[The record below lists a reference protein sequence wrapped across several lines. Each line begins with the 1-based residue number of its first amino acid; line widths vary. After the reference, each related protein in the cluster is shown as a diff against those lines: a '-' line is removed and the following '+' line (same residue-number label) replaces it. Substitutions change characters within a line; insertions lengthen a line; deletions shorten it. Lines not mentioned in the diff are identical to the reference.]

1 MAADLSG
8 FGGNMQINRR
18 SILAGGAA
26 ALTLTANARATP
38 VLSARNFGLR
48 PADAPRR
55 NAWMEID
62 AAAFEH
68 NIAEVSSILGAG
80 GAQLCAIMKAD
91 AYGNGLDLLM
101 PSVLKN
107 KIAAIGFTS
116 NEEARVARE
125 MGFKGKLI
133 RVRTG
138 TLDEIEDAFAFRVE
152 ELVGNPAAAAR
163 IARAWRRKS
172 ATQSLPIHL
181 CLNADGMSRNGVE
194 LKTEYGKK
202 DAVAI
207 LQTAGLKIVG
217 LMTHYPTEDKDDIL
231 RQLARFDQDT
241 DWLKANGLPS
251 GPLVRHTANTF
262 ATLHH
267 SQTRLDMV
275 RVGGALY
282 GDTSADFLARF
293 RPTITLKSRVAAVNH
308 FPADETVA
316 YDRTYRLTRESFL
329 ANIPIG
335 YSDGF
340 RRSLSHANQ
349 PDFPHE
355 GKNNTQ
361 VLIGGRRY
369 PIVGRVTMNTL
380 MVDVTGDQDRINL
393 NDEVVLF
400 GRQGGEFISQAE
412 FEKNS
417 ASYAPDLLAVLGNS
431 LPKIL
436 KKA

>member
-1 MAADLSG
+1 MS
-8 FGGNMQINRR
+8 IHRR
-18 SILAGGAA
+18 SIIAGGAA
-26 ALTLTANARATP
+26 ALAFAATGNALATP

-48 PADAPRR
+48 PTDAPRR
-55 NAWMEID
+55 NAWMEIN

-68 NIAEVSSILGAG
+68 NIAEIRAILGAG

-101 PSVLKN
+101 PSVLKT

-116 NEEARVARE
+116 NEEARIARA

-138 TLDEIEDAFAFRVE
+138 TLDEIEDAFPLRVE
-152 ELVGNPAAAAR
+152 ELVGNPVAAER
-163 IARAWRRKS
+163 IAQARRRKE
-172 ATQSLPIHL
+172 ATRPLPIHL
-181 CLNADGMSRNGVE
+181 CLNAGGMSRNGVE
-194 LKTEYGKK
+194 LKTDYGKK
-202 DAVAI
+202 DAAAI
-207 LQTAGLKIVG
+207 LQTASLKIVG

-241 DWLKANGLPS
+241 EWLKANGLP
-251 GPLVRHTANTF
+251 PLLRHTANTF

-267 SQTRLDMV
+267 PQTRLDMV

-316 YDRTYRLTRESFL
+316 YDRTYRLTRESWL

-335 YSDGF
+335 YSDGY

-349 PDFPHE
+349 PDFPNE
-355 GKNNTQ
+355 GKNDTQ

-369 PIVGRVTMNTL
+369 PVVGRVTMNTL
-380 MVDVTGDQDRINL
+380 MVDVTGDQGRIRL
-393 NDEVVLF
+393 DDEVVLF
-400 GRQGGEFISQAE
+400 GGQGGEVITQAE

-417 ASYAPDLLAVLGNS
+417 ASYGPDLLAVLGNS

-436 KKA
+436 KPA